1 VNALYQNLGI
11 MHRTYPCYDT
21 DERMAHEVL
30 LDKVEEYFATG
41 DFQEQSSGGLAPPT
55 SRISKTLLPPL
66 YLQQPGHSV
75 TVVGLERH
83 MSGRKYLIV
92 LDPTFSTSRA
102 MRQFLDVGVRRV
114 VRPNL
119 AVIEFYRRGGS
130 RLYQHD
136 CFEMV
141 M

>member
-1 VNALYQNLGI
+1 MHLGI
-11 MHRTYPCYDT
+11 EHSVWACYDT
-21 DERMAHEVL
+21 KDQLAHEVL
-30 LDKVEEYFATG
+30 LDKLENYFATG
-41 DFQEQSSGGLAPPT
+41 DSTQICRPAPPAPT
-55 SRISKTLLPPL
+55 SRINKTPLPPV

-83 MSGRKYLIV
+83 RSGRRYLVV

-102 MRQFLDVGVRRV
+102 MRHLLDVGARRI

-119 AVIEFYRRGGS
+119 DVIEFYRRGGS
-130 RLYQHD
+130 RLHNFD
-136 CFEMV
+136 CFEIV